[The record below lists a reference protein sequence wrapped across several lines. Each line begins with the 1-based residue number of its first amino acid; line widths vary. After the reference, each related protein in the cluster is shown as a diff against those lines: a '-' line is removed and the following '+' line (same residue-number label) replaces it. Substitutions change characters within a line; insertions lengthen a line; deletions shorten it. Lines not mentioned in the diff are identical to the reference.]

1 MYSLGMLLSFATG
14 ATVYYVLNIIWPV
27 RIYPID
33 HIDAPKTREYMAK
46 MDGLFEDDAVI
57 YTNVVAL
64 DGIIE
69 EGSEKNVLKTS
80 V

>member
-1 MYSLGMLLSFATG
+1 
-14 ATVYYVLNIIWPV
+14 
-27 RIYPID
+27 
-33 HIDAPKTREYMAK
+33 MAK